1 MSISMSS
8 KILRPHCG
16 QSFLPIMSQNK
27 RWQKS
32 AWHQVLWALWPIAQH
47 PANWFNLNFRK
58 WWPNTS
64 SFVALYSSSC
74 QIQAL
79 MSYSTYWS
87 YLYSV
92 ALLNLCLVGE
102 CALAPGR
109 PDPLKGV
116 YALLRPN
123 GRGSRRWR
131 ADRLTAACGGH
142 ASSGMNGA
150 HFRTLWAAERRIR
163 EWKKSVVGIKPNGS
177 CYFFSFRPSEEE
189 RRKKRIWEWDRPNV
203 RPSGAVSSFF
213 FLL

>member
-8 KILRPHCG
+8 KFLSDHCG

-27 RWQKS
+27 RWEKS
-32 AWHQVLWALWPIAQH
+32 FWHQVLSALWPVAQH
-47 PANWFNLNFRK
+47 PANWLNQNFGK

-64 SFVALYSSSC
+64 SFVALYRSSC

-116 YALLRPN
+116 YALEGLF
-123 GRGSRRWR
+123 
-131 ADRLTAACGGH
+131 L
-142 ASSGMNGA
+142 
-150 HFRTLWAAERRIR
+150 LL
-163 EWKKSVVGIKPNGS
+163 
-177 CYFFSFRPSEEE
+177 FFSQINMFEEWMLCVHFVMAASLPE
-189 RRKKRIWEWDRPNV
+189 AFTTLFCEM
-203 RPSGAVSSFF
+203 GG
-213 FLL
+213 